1 MIFIRPLIISLRIAK
16 LVSIIIYE
24 FINYII
30 IKSINNVYKIPTHR
44 LELIK
49 ALAQRLEYENIVYVK
64 LFQALCLNKDLLY
77 SDEQDFLIKYTDNV
91 PYSISDINYDLLNK
105 LQREYCITLNN
116 AIPINSGIVGLIFD
130 ARDCTNN
137 KVIVKMLKQN
147 ILNKFTNVFDE
158 LLYVSYICKYIPY
171 IKYLKI
177 TKLLLDN
184 REILL
189 NQMNFIK
196 EVDSL
201 ELFSKKYKNN
211 KEYRFPKVY
220 KMITEKYPELMVM
233 ENINGLKLK
242 DIATMDPSIKEE
254 FAYLLNKFNILG
266 ILYHSV
272 IHCDLHCGNVFFYI
286 NDVCDLSNNETETE
300 TTPKYMLGLIDFG
313 LCTFPTK
320 ESQNAYYIF
329 FNNMFYN
336 NDYSSIEYLINTF
349 IEEKD
354 LFNTYNHNI
363 KQVLYNETIN
373 CLELYANHSISNQA
387 LVNKLGTLFYNYDLN
402 FTREFNRV
410 ILSLHT
416 TYSFI
421 TLLSSDV
428 NACVEKVIKEL
439 NYFNELINI

>member
-1 MIFIRPLIISLRIAK
+1 MIFIDTLIIILRITK
-16 LVSIIIYE
+16 LLAIISYE
-24 FINYII
+24 CFNYAI
-30 IKSINNVYKIPTHR
+30 IKAINNAYKIPTNR

-77 SDEQDFLIKYTDNV
+77 SNEQDFLIKYTDNV
-91 PYSISDINYDLLNK
+91 PYSINDINYDLLDK
-105 LQREYCITLNN
+105 LKEEYCITLNN
-116 AIPINSGIVGLIFD
+116 VIPINSGIIGLIFD
-130 ARDCTNN
+130 ARDCSNN

-147 ILNKFTNVFDE
+147 ILKKFTNVFNE

-171 IKYLKI
+171 IKYYKI

-196 EVDSL
+196 EV
-201 ELFSKKYKNN
+201 ETIEIFTKKYKNN

-220 KMITEKYPELMVM
+220 KAITEKYAELMVM
-233 ENINGLKLK
+233 ENINGLHLK
-242 DIATMDPSIKEE
+242 DILVMDNAIKEE
-254 FAYLLNKFNILG
+254 FAYLINKFNILG

-286 NDVCDLSNNETETE
+286 NDTSDDENS
-300 TTPKYMLGLIDFG
+300 PKYMLGLIDFG
-313 LCTFPTK
+313 LCSFPNK
-320 ESQNAYYIF
+320 ESQNAYYIL
-329 FNNMFYN
+329 FNNMLYA
-336 NDYSSIEYLINTF
+336 NDYSEIEYLITNF
-349 IEEKD
+349 IEEKE
-354 LFNTYNHNI
+354 LFSNYSNNI
-363 KQVLYNETIN
+363 KQVLVIETIS
-373 CLELYANHSISNQA
+373 CLKLYASQKISVQA
-387 LVNKLGTLFYNYDLN
+387 LVNKLGERFYKYDLN
-402 FTREFNRV
+402 FTREVNRI

-421 TLLSSDV
+421 ALLTSDV
-428 NACVEKVIKEL
+428 NFSITKVIKEL

>member
-16 LVSIIIYE
+16 LVSIISYE
-24 FINYII
+24 IINYII
-30 IKSINNVYKIPTHR
+30 IKSINNIYKIPTHR

-105 LQREYCITLNN
+105 LQHEYCITLNN

-130 ARDCTNN
+130 ARDCSNN

-147 ILNKFTNVFDE
+147 ILKNFTNVFDE

-189 NQMNFIK
+189 NQMNFLK
-196 EVDSL
+196 EVGSL
-201 ELFSKKYKNN
+201 ELFTKKYKNN

-220 KMITEKYPELMVM
+220 KKITEKYPELMVM

-286 NDVCDLSNNETETE
+286 NDVCDVSNNETETS
-300 TTPKYMLGLIDFG
+300 PKYMLGLIDFG

-349 IEEKD
+349 IEEKE

-363 KQVLYNETIN
+363 KQVLCNETIN
-373 CLELYANHSISNQA
+373 CLDLYASHSISIQA
-387 LVNKLGTLFYNYDLN
+387 LVNKLGILFYNYDLN

-421 TLLSSDV
+421 ALLSSDINV
-428 NACVEKVIKEL
+428 CVEKVIKEL